1 MSTIGERLRMVRFSI
16 TPKPSE
22 AKFAEFLGSTRSALH
37 EYEKGRVIPNDTF
50 LQLVASKFDVNYNW
64 LKTGEGEMRKETE
77 GQILDAV
84 VARYN
89 LDENQKRL
97 LEVFLY
103 MDPEKRQD
111 VSDSFFTFLEE
122 FNASGITSAQI
133 RNEQEVVRRGMEI
146 EKNVHR
152 TSGVPPDVDSVPSD
166 SHG

>member
-1 MSTIGERLRMVRFSI
+1 MDTIGTRLRMVRFSI

-22 AKFAEFLGSTRSALH
+22 AKFAESLGTTRSALH
-37 EYEKGRVIPNDTF
+37 EYEKDRVIPNDTF

-64 LKTGEGEMRKETE
+64 LKTGEGEMREETE

-89 LDENQKRL
+89 LDENQKRI

-122 FNASGITSAQI
+122 FNKGQLTADQI
-133 RNEQEVVRRGMEI
+133 KGEQEVVRRGLEI
-146 EKNVHR
+146 EKKVQR
-152 TSGVPPDVDSVPSD
+152 TSGVPPDVDSVSSD

>member
-1 MSTIGERLRMVRFSI
+1 MSTIGERLRQVRLSI
-16 TPKPSE
+16 HPKPSQT
-22 AKFAEFLGSTRSALH
+22 KFAEQCGSTKNAYG
-37 EYEKGRVIPNDTF
+37 EYEYDRVIPNDTF

-64 LKTGEGEMRKETE
+64 LKTGEGEMREETE

-89 LDENQKRL
+89 LDENQKRI

-122 FNASGITSAQI
+122 FNKGQLTADQVKS
-133 RNEQEVVRRGMEI
+133 EQEVVRRGLEI
-146 EKNVHR
+146 EKKVQR
-152 TSGVPPDVDSVPSD
+152 TSGVPPDVDSVSSD

>member
-1 MSTIGERLRMVRFSI
+1 MSTIGSRLRQVRLSI
-16 TPKPSE
+16 HPKPSQT
-22 AKFAEFLGSTRSALH
+22 KFAEICGTTRNAYG
-37 EYEKGRVIPNDTF
+37 EYEYDRVVPNDTF

-64 LKTGEGEMRKETE
+64 LKTGKGEMREETE